1 MKTKKRKSGENQYL
15 EFINSINKKGYEQ
28 MGLMTS
34 WAWYDDPKRLAF
46 MLSRYKFVSKMLFD
60 FKRVAEVG
68 CGDGFGSRVVS
79 DSVENLDCYDFDI
92 ELLESAKI
100 TQKKSKKKINFYF
113 HNILKNKLQK
123 KYDGIYSLD
132 VFEHIVKT
140 KEKKFLKNIIDSLNR
155 NGVLILGAPSLESQK
170 YASKFSKLGHV
181 NCKSQKDLKKL
192 LEKYFKNVFTFSMND
207 EVLHTGFSKMAHY
220 NLFICCK

>member
-1 MKTKKRKSGENQYL
+1 MKTKKRKSGEHQYL
-15 EFINSINKKGYEQ
+15 EFINSVNKKGYER

-46 MLSRYKFVSKMLFD
+46 MISRYKFVSKMFFD
-60 FKRVAEVG
+60 FKKVAEVG

-79 DSVENLDCYDFDI
+79 GSVGHLDCYDFDI

-100 TQKKSKKKINFYF
+100 TQKKSKNKINFYF
-113 HNILKNKLQK
+113 HDILKNKLKK

-132 VFEHIVKT
+132 VFEHIEKT
-140 KEKKFLKNIIDSLNR
+140 KEKRFLKNIINSLNK

-181 NCKSQKDLKKL
+181 NCKTQKDFKKL
-192 LEKYFKNVFTFSMND
+192 LENYFKNVFAFSMND
-207 EVLHTGFSKMAHY
+207 EVLHTGFSKMSHY
-220 NLFICCK
+220 NLLICCK